1 MYPRLSR
8 LARYLYTHV
17 AKLSWAAL
25 LLLAGGHFV
34 ASWLALWLAGEAEL
48 SRPEIYWYFY
58 VTTGT
63 TVGYGDFS
71 PVTDAGRMVTAL
83 LVMPGGIAL
92 LTIIIGKLVQL
103 FSDHGRRWMRGLGDY
118 SYLDNHIVILGWYGE
133 RTRKMVEHILG
144 DTRRLPREIVLC
156 AASDYMDNPLPEA
169 VKYLRDSSISR
180 PELLQRAG
188 VAHASV
194 VIALGADD
202 NETLAAALAA
212 AALNEDVHLVAWF
225 EQPALA
231 QILKAHCPQAE
242 CNVSLAIEMLVRS
255 AQDPGSSRVH
265 QQLLSNLEGPT
276 QYSLTV
282 PAGIP
287 ALSYGQV
294 FNALKLRHE
303 ATLFGVARRVVNA
316 GHGEDDGG
324 ENSGGG
330 VEDLQL
336 NAPFERP
343 VAPGDVLY
351 FIAASRLRGSDV
363 DWAAI
368 APLERSADGLQ

>member
-8 LARYLYTHV
+8 LARYLYVHV
-17 AKLSWAAL
+17 AKLSWPAL
-25 LLLAGGHFV
+25 LLFAGGHFA
-34 ASWLALWLAGEAEL
+34 ASWLALWLTGESEL

-71 PVTDAGRMVTAL
+71 PVTDAGRTATAL

-103 FSDHGRRWMRGLGDY
+103 FSDHGRKWMRGLGDY
-118 SYLDNHIVILGWYGE
+118 SYLENHIVILGWHGE
-133 RTRKMVEHILG
+133 QTRNMVAHILG

-156 AASDYMDNPLPEA
+156 AASEEMDNPLPEQ
-169 VKYLRDSSISR
+169 VKYLRGSSISR
-180 PELLQRAG
+180 PEILLRAG
-188 VAHASV
+188 VSRASV
-194 VIALGADD
+194 VIALGAND

-212 AALNEDVHLVAWF
+212 AALNDSVHLVAWF

-231 QILKAHCPQAE
+231 EILKAHCPQAE

-276 QYSLTV
+276 QYSLAV
-282 PAGIP
+282 PAGAP

-294 FNALKLRHE
+294 FKALKQRHE
-303 ATLFGVARRVVNA
+303 ATLFGVARRAAV
-316 GHGEDDGG
+316 GPEHSESRGDGRDDGG
-324 ENSGGG
+324 GE
-330 VEDLQL
+330 LQL
-336 NAPFERP
+336 NAPFEHP
-343 VAPGDVLY
+343 VESGDVLY
-351 FIAASRLRGSDV
+351 FIAESRLRGNDV
-363 DWAAI
+363 DWAEI
-368 APLERSADGLQ
+368 AAVPC